1 MNVTA
6 KNSLTDNNFQFIAK
20 ESMSRILIFITAKIT
35 LVSEDY
41 VTFEAHKTILAYESA
56 GNFIV

>member
-6 KNSLTDNNFQFIAK
+6 KNSLTDNNFQFIVK

-35 LVSEDY
+35 LVSKDY
-41 VTFEAHKTILAYESA
+41 VTFEAHKTILA
-56 GNFIV
+56 